1 MGHTAELNSLK
12 AVLSRIAKA
21 RGLDK
26 PEMQAQIIRNKLIR
40 SIEHH
45 RSHVACMRQYDEFLE
60 RSLTKS
66 ADYSLY
72 YLIRLTQNKRTIGRR
87 RGLRSGT
94 TSASID
100 DAATIKSLDQLSSVE
115 QRAYAV
121 LKGARRPRKNTKH
134 PIEKRAFALAE
145 AVKAE
150 WLPERVIAGR
160 PKGKWQRKPADTN
173 ESWDSETLPLTIL
186 DVVSIGTPIIENFAQ
201 CRITRKSETFD
212 ALYGFIRAHSDV
224 IQRHTPKRP
233 LQISQKSVYQ
243 ALRRS
248 RLNDHLRKAGFIAR
262 NDIQLLRA

>member
-1 MGHTAELNSLK
+1 MGHTAELNSLR

-26 PEMQAQIIRNKLIR
+26 PEMQAQIIRNRLTR

-45 RSHVACMRQYDEFLE
+45 RSDVACMRQYDQFLE
-60 RSLTKS
+60 RSLILTKP

-87 RGLRSGT
+87 RGLLSGT
-94 TSASID
+94 TRASID
-100 DAATIKSLDQLSSVE
+100 DAATIKNFDQLSPVE
-115 QRAYAV
+115 QLAYAF
-121 LKGARRPRKNTKH
+121 LKGARLPKKNTQH

-160 PKGKWQRKPADTN
+160 PKGKWQRKPADTH
-173 ESWDSETLPLTIL
+173 ESWDSETLPLTIP
-186 DVVSIGTPIIENFAQ
+186 DVVSIATPIIENFAQ
-201 CRITRKSETFD
+201 CRITRKSETFE
-212 ALYGFIRAHSDV
+212 ALYWFIRAHTNV
-224 IQRHTPKRP
+224 IQRHTPKKA

-248 RLNDHLRKAGFIAR
+248 RLKLTTEKGRIN
-262 NDIQLLRA
+262 RAK

>member
-1 MGHTAELNSLK
+1 MGHTAELNFLK
-12 AVLSRIAKA
+12 AALSTIAKA
-21 RGLDK
+21 LGLDN
-26 PEMQAQIIRNKLIR
+26 PEMQGQIIRNKLIR

-45 RSHVACMRQYDEFLE
+45 RSNVACMRQYDEFLE

-72 YLIRLTQNKRTIGRR
+72 YLIRLSQNKRTIGRR
-87 RGLRSGT
+87 HGLLSGT

-100 DAATIKSLDQLSSVE
+100 DAATIKSFDQLSPVE
-115 QRAYAV
+115 QLAYGF
-121 LKGARRPRKNTKH
+121 LKGARLPKKNTQH

-150 WLPERVIAGR
+150 WPPERVIAGR
-160 PKGKWQRKPADTN
+160 PKGKWQRKPADTH
-173 ESWDSETLPLTIL
+173 ESLHSETLPLTIL
-186 DVVSIGTPIIENFAQ
+186 DVVSLATPIIENFAQ
-201 CRITRKSETFD
+201 CRITRKNETFD
-212 ALYGFIRAHSDV
+212 ALYWFIRAHTDL

-248 RLNDHLRKAGFIAR
+248 RLKLTI
-262 NDIQLLRA
+262 